1 MKSDMF
7 QYTAEEMPGSLLG
20 LLFLPPPFQP
30 LLLLF
35 LPDVSGH
42 VSGT

>member
-7 QYTAEEMPGSLLG
+7 QYTAEKMPGSLLG

-35 LPDVSGH
+35 LSDDSGH